1 MPKAAPRRVRAS
13 AGRER
18 AGGTKALANPYGESR
33 VFENLVGRPGVFL
46 VAVAVLAGQRL
57 CSNDVVG
64 LDPTGG
70 TDGETGFGARGEVAG
85 GLVVAAKKRGLGGS
99 QVGLCEISLPA
110 IGHRQL
116 RIAEWR
122 LGLPCH
128 RRTQN
133 RDCFVGEGFIIRG
146 DQRL

>member
-18 AGGTKALANPYGESR
+18 AGGTKTLANPYGESR

-46 VAVAVLAGQRL
+46 VAVLAGQRL
-57 CSNDVVG
+57 CSDDVVG

-70 TDGETGFGARGEVAG
+70 ADGETGFGTRGEVAG

-116 RIAEWR
+116 R
-122 LGLPCH
+122 
-128 RRTQN
+128 
-133 RDCFVGEGFIIRG
+133 
-146 DQRL
+146 